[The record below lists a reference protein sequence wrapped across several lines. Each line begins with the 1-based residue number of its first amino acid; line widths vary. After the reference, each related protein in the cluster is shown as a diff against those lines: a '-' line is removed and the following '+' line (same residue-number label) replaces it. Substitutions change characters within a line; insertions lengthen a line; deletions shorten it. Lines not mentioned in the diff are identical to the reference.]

1 MIPSDK
7 ELIEFYKEQDLIDAK
22 EQHQNEMSRVKR
34 LNHIRKVNQL
44 KYTRLNLDKANSFI
58 NSL

>member
-22 EQHQNEMSRVKR
+22 EQHQKEMSRVKR
-34 LNHIRKVNQL
+34 LNHIKRMEQL
-44 KYTRLNLDKANSFI
+44 KYTRV
-58 NSL
+58 SLPTVNDWLR

>member
-22 EQHQNEMSRVKR
+22 EQHQKQISRVKR
-34 LNHIRKVNQL
+34 LNHIRRCNQL
-44 KYTRLNLDKANSFI
+44 KNTRQSLGSI
-58 NSL
+58 NAWIRPL